1 MADST
6 IRVGKVSSVDYEKGT
21 VAVVYAD
28 RDSSVTAALP
38 MLSTR
43 YDLPDVGD
51 QVLVL
56 HLSNGAEAGV
66 VLGRFYSDKNLPKE
80 NGKGIFRIDFDR
92 DGTAYLRCE
101 SKAVRIKGDTVTID
115 GNLIVTGSINVSGSI
130 TAGGDVVA
138 GGTSL
143 KNHTHTG
150 VHGGTSAPN

>member
-1 MADST
+1 MANNI

-28 RDSSVTAALP
+28 RDSSVTDALP
-38 MLSTR
+38 MLSSR
-43 YDLPDVGD
+43 YFMPDVGD
-51 QVLVL
+51 QILVL
-56 HLSNGAEAGV
+56 HLSNGTEAGV

-80 NGKGIFRIDFDR
+80 GGKGIFRVDFDR
-92 DGTAYLRCE
+92 SGTAYLRCE
-101 SKAVRIKGDTVTID
+101 GGAVTIKGDTVTVD
-115 GNLIVTGSINVSGSI
+115 GNLVVTGSITVSGGV

-143 KNHTHTG
+143 QHHTHTG